1 MKWLLIGVCCLMLL
15 CGAALAEENIWQAG
29 FGAADI
35 VPDAQSGEPLYIA
48 GYNSAWEITG
58 VLDVC
63 QAKAVW
69 LETGGRGVLLIGI
82 DCIALDSGTVEQIKR
97 SLSDIPDCQ
106 AIHVYATHTHAGP
119 DTLGL
124 WGPTGVDGKNDAYM
138 LSLLR
143 AAEKAAR
150 DARADR
156 KAGRL
161 SYAYIDTQDMYRD
174 SRDPQ
179 VYDARLHQVRFAPLN
194 GGGGIRLYFYG
205 AHAESL
211 RGDNT
216 LLSRDFPGLLCDN
229 VQAATGDRVLYM
241 PGAVGGLIM
250 TRAFVQ
256 DTGRQALENMQ
267 ITADRLTEYA
277 LGITADHERQL
288 ATVLRTATES
298 VTVPLDNPVFLLYR
312 FLGILTNKVAKADSA
327 TGYGVETQVSAL
339 QLGDMLIALLPGE
352 IFPELVT
359 GEAYACHNA
368 ALANPEPLAGIA
380 RKYGFSDLLL
390 IGLCDDEIGY
400 IVPPSDFLVN
410 EKMPYIER
418 IRDASGEDHYEETNA
433 TGPEAAAAI
442 AQAFERALQKLTQ

>member
-15 CGAALAEENIWQAG
+15 CGAALAQENGWQAG
-29 FGAADI
+29 FGVADI
-35 VPDAQSGEPLYIA
+35 VPDAQSEEPLYIA
-48 GYNSAWEITG
+48 GYHSAVEITG
-58 VLDVC
+58 VLDLC
-63 QAKAVW
+63 QARAVW
-69 LETGGRGVLLIGI
+69 LDAGGPGVLLLGI
-82 DCIALDSGTVEQIKR
+82 DCIALDSGTVDKIRQ
-97 SLSDIPDCQ
+97 SLGDIPDCR

-138 LSLLR
+138 LALLQ
-143 AAEKAAR
+143 AAETAAR
-150 DARADR
+150 NAWASRRA
-156 KAGRL
+156 GTL
-161 SYAYIDTQDMYRD
+161 SYAYIDTEDMYRD

-179 VYDARLHQVRFAPLN
+179 VYDARLHQVRFSPLD
-194 GGGGIRLYFYG
+194 GGEGIRLYFYG

-229 VQAATGDRVLYM
+229 VQAATKDKIMYM

-250 TRAFVQ
+250 TRAFVA
-256 DTGRQALENMQ
+256 DTGRQALENLK
-267 ITADRLTEYA
+267 ITAERLTEYA
-277 LGITADHERQL
+277 LRIAAEDERQL
-288 ATVLRTATES
+288 AAVINTATES
-298 VTVPLDNPVFLLYR
+298 VTVPLDNPAFLLYK
-312 FLGILTNKVAKADSA
+312 FLGILTNKVAKASSA

-339 QLGDMLIALLPGE
+339 QLGEMLIALLPGE

-433 TGPEAAAAI
+433 TGPEAAVAI